1 MAADDAVP
9 PAPSRLPNR
18 AVTGLARLAPW
29 LVSGLLMAGY
39 AAVLARHFAP
49 AISTPDAN
57 GYWAQ
62 GSLLATTGRTW
73 FVPQSDVQYVGM
85 HWLVAPDG
93 RYFSRYPPGLAVPIA
108 LVYRLFGPSA
118 TVLINPV
125 LALAALLGMF
135 LLTRR
140 LVGPWWGALS
150 IVLLVGSPDFVRHSL
165 QNDSHMAVTALLIWG
180 MWLLL
185 RWHQDSR
192 WTDMLLA
199 GIVLGAIPTVRY
211 PEALYALGVGA
222 MLVVSLWRQPQRW
235 PQAAI
240 GLAGALVPVLP
251 LMVRN
256 HLAFGAFWRTA
267 YSLTHEQTGFSREYF
282 RAHAVDYLQALNADG
297 VGLFFGL
304 GLAGMALLWFRRDLR
319 PWAAFLSFAVV
330 PITLVYMAYYWVP
343 GGFGHEPAAMRFVL
357 PTFACYYLAGIWLLS
372 SLCQSLA
379 RGAGIATAVL
389 LGGCHLVWGALGSA
403 TEWRGSP
410 TRSRRSRC

>member
-1 MAADDAVP
+1 MAADDDVP
-9 PAPSRLPNR
+9 PAPSRLPNH

-62 GSLLATTGRTW
+62 GSLLTTTGRTW

-85 HWLVAPDG
+85 HWLVTPDG

-118 TVLINPV
+118 TVLINPA

-150 IVLLVGSPDFVRHSL
+150 IVLLGGSPDFVRHSL

-192 WTDMLLA
+192 WTDIFLA

-222 MLVVSLWRQPQRW
+222 MLVVSLWRQPRRW

-240 GLAGALVPVLP
+240 GLAGALVPVVP
-251 LMVRN
+251 LLVRN
-256 HLAFGAFWRTA
+256 QLAFGALWRTA

-330 PITLVYMAYYWVP
+330 PTTLSTWPTTGFP
-343 GGFGHEPAAMRFVL
+343 GASAMSLPRCALSCRRSPATTL
-357 PTFACYYLAGIWLLS
+357 PGSGCWATCARPWSAGPASRLRCCWGRVIWP
-372 SLCQSLA
+372 
-379 RGAGIATAVL
+379 GV
-389 LGGCHLVWGALGSA
+389 GSA
-403 TEWRGSP
+403 VPRSWRGSP
-410 TRSRRSRC
+410 TRGRRSRC